1 MAHGRKYAA
10 LLDLDDQAPDIYETP
25 DLTDDTSTQH
35 TSVADRSASP
45 TSSYNSDD
53 ETSRISRGR
62 RSSYRTSSQRRRR
75 HGAAGD
81 EEFGDFSDEED
92 ESLERKLA
100 RLRREVEEV
109 KAEFARR
116 KKEEKH
122 TESEDLEVQDDGGIA
137 DLGSVLGNLHL
148 SRQGSGTGAGSCLA
162 QQLQRNLRARSSR
175 TPAENASTQS
185 DKQDDRHQRYTV
197 SYTPQYQESH
207 ALAKAADFDSR
218 LTLLEKAL
226 GINALA
232 IPELGAGLASTAIL
246 PKLATLDQQLST
258 LSTSSAS
265 SLDSASRKVRQL
277 TKDAERLDELR
288 RSARV
293 ASKDTAATAAS
304 ARTAGTAPPHDA
316 DVASATDA
324 DPEHIAKIN
333 ALYGTLSTIE
343 SLSPLLPSVIDRL
356 RALRALHAS
365 AATASETLDAVEK
378 RQDDMATEIGR
389 WSEGLQKV
397 ETTMKRGEEAM
408 AGNLST
414 VEGWVRDLETR
425 MKRFAGS
432 G

>member
-1 MAHGRKYAA
+1 MAHERKYTA

-45 TSSYNSDD
+45 ASSYNSDE
-53 ETSRISRGR
+53 ETSRISRKHLRLDEARSRFGTSRTGGR
-62 RSSYRTSSQRRRR
+62 RSSYRTSSKRRRG
-75 HGAAGD
+75 HGAASD
-81 EEFGDFSDEED
+81 EEFGDFSDEEV

-122 TESEDLEVQDDGGIA
+122 TESEDPEVQDDGGIA
-137 DLGSVLGNLHL
+137 DLGSVLEDLHL
-148 SRQGSGTGAGSCLA
+148 SRQGSGTGAGSYLA
-162 QQLQRNLRARSSR
+162 QQLQRNLRARNSR
-175 TPAENASTQS
+175 SPGENASTQS
-185 DKQDDRHQRYTV
+185 DKQDDRRQTYTV

-218 LTLLEKAL
+218 LTLLEKAI

-232 IPELGAGLASTAIL
+232 VSELGAGLASTAIL

-277 TKDAERLDELR
+277 TQDAERLDDLR
-288 RSARV
+288 RSSRV

-304 ARTAGTAPPHDA
+304 ARTTGTAPPHDA
-316 DVASATDA
+316 DV
-324 DPEHIAKIN
+324 DPEHIAKIT

-343 SLSPLLPSVIDRL
+343 SLSPLLPSVID
-356 RALRALHAS
+356 
-365 AATASETLDAVEK
+365 
-378 RQDDMATEIGR
+378 
-389 WSEGLQKV
+389 
-397 ETTMKRGEEAM
+397 
-408 AGNLST
+408 
-414 VEGWVRDLETR
+414 
-425 MKRFAGS
+425 
-432 G
+432 